1 MKLLFL
7 YPSLILAEKAN
18 PVGRVLDLLSKLYN
32 TVVADGEVEQKQFE
46 KFAEWCEDQSK
57 NRQNEIETGERQES
71 DLKASIEK
79 ANADIS
85 VLNAR
90 IDEISKTVSAN
101 EHDLKGATDIRAKEH
116 ETFKKEEAKL
126 ADTVSTLRR
135 AQQVLSRQLS
145 HGGSFAQASQA
156 FKDLT
161 SSLKVIMDASIFSTT
176 NTKQLK
182 AFLQG
187 GSEEEGVDAPEVRAY
202 ESHSNGILDILA
214 DMQDKAEGMLDE
226 TRKTEVNARHAYELL
241 AQSLKNELSVQN
253 EDLSATK
260 TQLFSASEEK
270 GASEGSL
277 STTQKDLAEDRKYV
291 KELSVNCQQRAVDA
305 EISQKSREEEL
316 KALAE
321 ARKIIEESVGG
332 AAGRQYRGF
341 LQVNSNQVAQK
352 SDEVFEHVAQKIKAL
367 GKEEHNF
374 MLTQLAGQIRSA
386 VSMNADPFEK
396 VKGLIK
402 EMITRLLVQANEE
415 ATHKAFCDKETS
427 KNEAKRNKLQAEV
440 NKLTTRIEAATV
452 GATRL
457 KQEIAELQAAISDIS
472 KSQKNIDEMRAG
484 EHNEFIKAKA
494 DFEQGL
500 EGIRG
505 ALRLLREYYQNG
517 GASLLQTEQKATPT
531 TSTHSKNIDSAG
543 GIISILEVAESDFA
557 RSLAEAQAAED
568 DAVAAYDKTTQENKV
583 SSATKKTNVAGKEK
597 EVQHLEQQIGNA
609 SSDRSGSQSELQA
622 VLEYLEKLR
631 PQCTVVPESYDQRK
645 ARREQEIEGLK
656 QALNI
661 LENEVAFA
669 QQKTSFMSMNREQ
682 HAIQRS

>member
-1 MKLLFL
+1 
-7 YPSLILAEKAN
+7 
-18 PVGRVLDLLSKLYN
+18 LLSKLYN
-32 TVVADGEVEQKQFE
+32 TVVTDGEVEQKQFE
-46 KFAEWCEDQSK
+46 KFAEWCEEQSK
-57 NRQNEIETGERQES
+57 NRQYEIEAGSRQES

-79 ANADIS
+79 SNADIS
-85 VLNAR
+85 ALNAR
-90 IDEISKTVSAN
+90 IDEISKTASAN
-101 EHDLKGATDIRAKEH
+101 EHDLKGATDIRNKEH
-116 ETFKKEEAKL
+116 ETFKKEETEL
-126 ADTVSTLRR
+126 VDTVSTLRR

-145 HGGSFAQASQA
+145 HGGSFAQSSQA

-161 SSLKVIMDASIFSTT
+161 SSLKVIMDASMFSTT
-176 NTKQLK
+176 NTKQLR

-187 GSEEEGVDAPEVRAY
+187 GIEEEGVDAPEVRAY

-226 TRKTEVNARHAYELL
+226 TRKAEVNARHAYELL
-241 AQSLKNELSVQN
+241 AQSLRNELSVQN

-277 STTQKDLAEDRKYV
+277 ANTQKDLLEDRKYL
-291 KELSVNCQQRAVDA
+291 KELSANCQQRAVDA

-332 AAGRQYRGF
+332 AAERQYRGF
-341 LQVNSNQVAQK
+341 LQVAQK

-367 GKEEHNF
+367 GKKEHNF

-402 EMITRLLVQANEE
+402 GMISRLLVQANEE

-427 KNEAKRNKLQAEV
+427 QNEAKRNKLQAEV
-440 NKLTTRIEAATV
+440 NKLNTRIEAATV

-457 KQEIAELQAAISDIS
+457 KQEIAELQAALSDTA
-472 KSQKNIDEMRAG
+472 KSQKNIDEMRAA

-517 GASLLQTEQKATPT
+517 GASLLQTEQRAAPT
-531 TSTHSKNIDSAG
+531 TSTHGKNIDSAS

-557 RSLAEAQAAED
+557 RSLAEAQASED
-568 DAVAAYDKTTQENKV
+568 DSVAAYEKTTQENKV
-583 SSATKKTNVAGKEK
+583 SSATKRTNVAGKEK

-609 SSDRSGSQSELQA
+609 SSDRGGSQSELQA
-622 VLEYLEKLR
+622 VMEYLEKLR
-631 PQCTVVPESYDQRK
+631 PQCTVIPESYDQRK

-669 QQKTSFMSMNREQ
+669 QQKTSFMALNRDQ